1 MTSDDEWIRWFEAA
15 WEHREEVVY
24 RELFGE
30 PEGQGI
36 YVLTP
41 AVFER
46 RFGGRGIDPR
56 WLHHGVLVYPPNDR
70 SGSWKY
76 VTSGL
81 SNAWEDDL
89 PNPHDISGLGTEF
102 LFETPIRY
110 QWAIGQV
117 QEILAF
123 ELLLASG
130 AFEGRSLLDDYDR
143 IPLHESIE
151 PGGTSQ
157 LTHIMIAQSHYPRQ
171 YLPSGSFIFQQLVG
185 ISESEAAFARTHDGE
200 ALQILLTENGA
211 FPVTDPARRVV
222 V

>member
-1 MTSDDEWIRWFEAA
+1 LTSHDEWIRWFEAA

-102 LFETPIRY
+102 CSRHL
-110 QWAIGQV
+110 
-117 QEILAF
+117 
-123 ELLLASG
+123 SG
-130 AFEGRSLLDDYDR
+130 ISGRSGRYRKFSLSNYFWPPGHSKADR
-143 IPLHESIE
+143 YSTTITAFHCMNLRIRS
-151 PGGTSQ
+151 
-157 LTHIMIAQSHYPRQ
+157 
-171 YLPSGSFIFQQLVG
+171 SFRPH
-185 ISESEAAFARTHDGE
+185 A
-200 ALQILLTENGA
+200 
-211 FPVTDPARRVV
+211 
-222 V
+222 